1 MAGSKTTRELPGGF
15 WPRAGNFQGIAGMPA
30 GGAVSVPK
38 SSKILFRVC
47 VLSSHGRTSEAR
59 CPPGFCQVIRGSG
72 ENISGL
78 VAFSPSHW
86 NSQRMGKDL
95 FLFVSAIAEW
105 SVAVSLTG
113 CCRVV
118 ALSLGMDIP
127 NFARASDMVSPTQ
140 YPGGL
145 FGMSRGGETRIS
157 KEERNPDRVSASH
170 AKDAR
175 TSRVAPFSQV
185 CSAVRQM

>member
-1 MAGSKTTRELPGGF
+1 MAGSKTTSDPPGGF
-15 WPRAGNFQGIAGMPA
+15 CPRAGNSQGIAGMPA
-30 GGAVSVPK
+30 GGAASVPNILRML
-38 SSKILFRVC
+38 SKDC
-47 VLSSHGRTSEAR
+47 VLSSHGRTSEVR

-72 ENISGL
+72 ENILGA
-78 VAFSPSHW
+78 VAFSPSHR
-86 NSQRMGKDL
+86 NSQRMGNNL

-105 SVAVSLTG
+105 SVAASLTG
-113 CCRVV
+113 CFGGA

-145 FGMSRGGETRIS
+145 LGMSRGGETRIS

-175 TSRVAPFSQV
+175 TSRVVPFSHV
-185 CSAVRQM
+185 CCAVRLM